1 MLAGWFMVES
11 INFINAV
18 NARDKLEI
26 QPLRRAVRESESYPV
41 AELGDILSGAVN
53 AVNAA
58 IQAPHALCAQS
69 FLAGAA
75 LAVQGSANLRL
86 HGDTKPLSNYF
97 ITIAGSGERKSATDG
112 QALRPHRDW
121 QKEAIKFHNEEAKDY
136 AIKKAVHDKQK
147 AKILNG
153 GKKDTI
159 DVGALNKLIE
169 PVPPRLPVL
178 VTEEPTFEGLY
189 KQLQYGLPS
198 IGVFS
203 DEGGRLVGGHAMNA
217 DNRLKT
223 MAGLSKLWDGVP
235 IDRVRGG
242 DGSSILY
249 HRRCSMHLMIQP
261 LAADGFIN
269 DDAAID
275 QGILSRMLMVKPES
289 TKGTRLFKN
298 VDYQNSTEVSR
309 YNKQVTALINSWRW
323 GKETGE
329 LDLSPIG
336 LSSDAF
342 KLWIDYHDH
351 VERQHG
357 QDGAYHPITGFA
369 SKAAEHTARLAGIIQ
384 LFSEP
389 NAREISVGYIE
400 KSITLMDFYLG
411 ETLRIKESTESK
423 EMAEAEKL
431 LAWLKAERLRHIYP
445 AKVYRLAPNSIRS
458 KDKALPILKLLEA
471 TGICHQLRQNNP
483 LILTAKP
490 GNRRGLLLLMPQ
502 TRCCDG
508 RTYQIF
514 R

>member
-1 MLAGWFMVES
+1 MLAGWFMVDSVNLRDS
-11 INFINAV
+11 I

-26 QPLRRAVRESESYPV
+26 QPLRRAVRAAEPYPV
-41 AELGDILSGAVN
+41 DALGDILSGAVN
-53 AVNAA
+53 AVNVA

-69 FLAGAA
+69 FLAGSA

-121 QKEAIKFHNEEAKDY
+121 QKEAIKFHDEEAKDY
-136 AIKKAVHDKQK
+136 SIKKAVHDKQK

-159 DVGALNKLIE
+159 DIGALNKLVE
-169 PVPPRLPVL
+169 PIPPRLPVL

-298 VDYQNSTEVSR
+298 VDYQNSAEVSR

-323 GKETGE
+323 DKETGE
-329 LDLSPIG
+329 LNLCPID

-342 KLWIDYHDH
+342 KLWIEYHDH

-357 QDGAYHPITGFA
+357 QDGAYHHITGFA
-369 SKAAEHTARLAGIIQ
+369 SKAAEHTARLAGILQ

-389 NAREISVGYIE
+389 NAKGIATEYIE
-400 KSITLMDFYLG
+400 KGIVLMDFYLG
-411 ETLRIKESTESK
+411 ETLRIKESTESR
-423 EMAEAEKL
+423 EIAEAEKL
-431 LAWLKAERLRHIYP
+431 LAWLKAERLRYIYP
-445 AKVYRLAPNSIRS
+445 VKVYQSAPNSIRS
-458 KDKALPILKLLEA
+458 KEKALPIIKLLEGHGYLSPIA
-471 TGICHQLRQNNP
+471 PDQAIE
-483 LILTAKP
+483 I
-490 GNRRGLLLLMPQ
+490 
-502 TRCCDG
+502 DG
-508 RTYQIF
+508 KIRKQAWVVIAYSPSEVL
-514 R
+514 